1 MTYLLLT
8 YLTLIYDV
16 ILSEI
21 FIYLDLVQSEWTQNE
36 QTGQKVRNLSFTI
49 ALSQAIGPR
58 TSHISETQVVIFIK
72 LLAIIYIYINYKVLL
87 YLLMPY

>member
-8 YLTLIYDV
+8 YLTLIYGV
-16 ILSEI
+16 ILSDI

-72 LLAIIYIYINYKVLL
+72 LLSIKYILITECFYIY
-87 YLLMPY
+87 